1 MPDIFKMFEET
12 PSNKQTPNPAS
23 DQKAQHED
31 FLEYPNDKKEAQSQ
45 GSQFQQEPRGAQNN
59 FESDTITNDPREQ
72 ERAQNTMYSNSE
84 LGEISTKNTRNLEA
98 DPESW
103 TPEYTMKP
111 FLDEAGTS
119 IVRGIGNHILKG
131 TGDMLQVAGSYAGF
145 DISKGNM
152 ISRALQ
158 ESGNALADKNKS
170 YIPEELL
177 AENLDF
183 SSMINPKFWSTQVA
197 EMIPQIAEFVLLS
210 KGGAGIAKAGAKKL
224 LKNKGIKTVA
234 KSAGLGEAAASTV
247 GAGKK
252 ATKVFGT
259 GKGVMGKLATDQ
271 GLTSGMSAA
280 TGAVGGGITSN
291 FMSGLLNA
299 AQVVNDHKDLKDPNG
314 NLIFSKEDL
323 SQMAS
328 GTMRNNAGWL
338 LYDMA
343 SFGMTYGGGWKALK
357 GMNPVAKGGKL
368 FNAAQRSKI
377 SSKMFRYDIAP
388 IVKNVAK
395 LSGKAGFEGLEE
407 TFQETYEEW
416 SAQKAISDV
425 SGDPMKHK
433 SFMDFYNSEE
443 NKATKVISFATG
455 ILGGAAFNLSTLV
468 NKKADDNLK
477 LYNRIENFKKIVDKN
492 GTKKE
497 LDWQEYHIRQQVA
510 DIVIDD
516 NIGLYEDFTN
526 KLVENGNITEDEK
539 VVYDEM
545 VENFQEVK
553 AKGKRLNVKG
563 LSALMHNNAKES
575 YFDKKINEYQA
586 ISEERIATYKELDDG
601 NSADVK
607 KKIKEEEQ
615 IFEKRL
621 KALSILKAEAS
632 QNQRNLILGKKAN
645 PLEVDLV
652 LDEFGNEMVIG
663 GLSTQDYNKYT
674 NDNVSKSQKA
684 VDAAKGVVGGIKS
697 TGKAAQQEAENRGFK
712 MPSMSNL
719 SKQGKEMVNKVMDQF
734 KSAKEPDN
742 QETEENTAKSKE
754 KASDSTDANNQEQ
767 ENAQT
772 ESTKTETEAQ
782 QEAQQAAEKVEID
795 PNEVVSDEIYK
806 AFQEEGELDLKTIQD
821 IATAIRKKGKL
832 SPRQDEMRDKN
843 KETVMREITK
853 QILNT
858 STQANE
864 GDTISSQQPGT
875 KKTESKNPENKE
887 DSEVDKEVDEEVD
900 EEVEDEDLTD
910 AEKAFVKTIAKGKQI
925 GKTIGD
931 VGKRKLA
938 RAKELYRLKKKNT
951 ENAEEA
957 VGSDRKAGTTKEK
970 TIPLKNRLQSIFMN
984 DVVNKIRNRKNPDV
998 ENLSQNEMDN
1008 YLNTMSAY
1016 NEFGPTELDKMIV
1029 VNHQLKRMFPNAETP
1044 KEAFI
1049 VRNMFQTLGRDALG
1063 HAMAGTIFIDS
1074 KAWNQDRIFMHEM
1087 SHIYFQLAKNEPETK
1102 EMLRNAI
1109 KDKPLLDRVKKMYDH
1124 LTYYSIDIPGGKPKR
1139 FTKQNIF
1146 AEYKRYGVK
1155 PENLEAQLEFEI
1167 KEGTLNTVPLS
1178 QQGLILEELFVAR
1191 LEGPLSDNF
1200 DKIFQPKNEPRRQ
1213 KDVKKWWGL
1222 IRKKGEIIE
1231 EDDGV
1236 NFMLRKLSED
1246 GIPSGN
1252 LKDYILD
1259 TFKAVTVGVDV
1270 SAEGMDALAMDL
1282 TQAEKAEL
1290 ESIRARKVA
1299 VADFEIKNAGN
1310 IREQDIITDLEEDLE
1325 DDGTSF
1331 YDKDFESKAKGATRV
1346 IKRFGQVYN
1355 KAMRKRFLAKNKDKK
1370 ADYKKVPLFD
1380 RDMFESTLYS
1390 LAVENKTANEFIRQI
1405 ENSELREVRAFDS
1418 YMKSIHGDNK
1428 LNFYNSMHF
1437 VFSNAK
1443 HISGFN
1449 NTIDNNGKYSFNN
1462 SMSQLEVHKSNLVLK
1477 RLKDEFDKHISPNSN
1492 SPIYNKFQE
1501 SVYNIYNGSQDKQDL
1516 FNVIEALVPA
1526 YGQFNLQ
1533 KILDQGHVTYKG
1545 QTMPIETLVYGF
1557 IKKRMMFQKNVTRDD
1572 YKKAQKA
1579 YAKQLARIPGIENN
1593 PFFAYEGVNIPIK
1606 ILKTSSA
1613 ANFNQFKALPL
1624 PGNPAKGIYIYNA
1637 RPLVESFISTNRK
1650 FSPLSSIMNAQKNMT
1665 PVRITNNHLTKE
1677 VDNMIEFLTP
1687 DADGN
1692 IPTEEQFFDRFSHLA
1707 EKNKKRA
1714 GKNYVP
1720 NLFLQNIYDNMQK
1733 GILPTISQY
1742 HGIENVSDRKGN
1754 LYAGSSALEQSIED
1768 FMTFVTSSRNPNGSK
1783 NNSYLGSMG
1792 TFSDS
1797 PRKFFINMPRIKFE
1811 DVFSYDDDGKLKFHS
1826 KSKGN
1831 IITSAQHLYDELFW
1845 DGPIAGSRTKFQ
1857 NKLKDTV
1864 RNEIRFINKNG
1875 KELAKIDKL
1884 KPYFKK
1890 DNRLTPEGI
1899 EMVSEY
1905 VINNIV
1911 NGQNITEVF
1920 LPGIKENNI
1929 LKRMKMNS
1937 SPIFS
1942 TKNPN
1947 FKIEPLFF
1955 ADEIVN
1961 GSIAGT
1967 DSGMYILEEDAAKL
1981 QKLGK
1986 GVFDMNNGFKL
1997 LNASIEKNNPKFK
2010 GKAAYLKGYTTII
2023 KEGHPMYKSMK
2034 IRKDKY
2040 NAYHKEKFGVDPSL
2054 DLSDGSFN
2062 HMVIAIPQSS
2072 DKTNF
2077 SPEKFIEKGEH
2088 TEKGEK
2094 MTPNYL
2100 RDNPEHVNQTQD
2112 DLYYKDVEFV
2122 GIETYNF
2129 GPQQVMDKQVS
2140 KSNTSVQMI
2149 NSIIVNAG
2157 INGQLKL
2164 ANEIQQHISNQ
2175 KQANLNRVLEGIE
2188 DHTAQG
2194 YRELVM
2200 REMNKEEMNQAQRIM
2215 LEDNGSLGTPYVN
2228 EIVTN
2233 QLGQT
2238 IRRNGNKLFTP
2249 GTLAHQKPDIGIEM
2263 AGGKENQRLKGYQTN
2278 GDGSLAP
2285 AEMYLPKHMEG
2296 SINQREMVT
2305 MDSSAG
2311 KTAIENYTR
2320 GLSKAEKAEQ
2330 TPTQDMNALKFAA
2343 IELAMKRHS
2352 EAIIKDSV
2360 ENETTQTKAA
2370 EKYIGTET
2378 DKFGYPIGYHVKGD
2392 KVIASRVPGHGPAST
2407 GVFEVVG
2414 FDSSDGNQV
2423 MVSSEFNDIIGSD
2436 NDGDALFIQMKG
2448 KKNYDEWNQAFDKI
2462 TQYWLSPN
2470 MKEQITAQMEFETQ
2484 SDAIV
2489 EEINQQFPS
2498 TKEYIMPFSPEQR
2511 RIDYSNTMVSKR
2523 NIGPVFNTH
2532 KMTNMLAA
2540 YEIGFDR
2547 PITIRKTNYKAFKD
2561 YAKGNES
2568 RNQQSA
2574 ILANIIL
2581 DNAKHGYADAMGIDE
2596 HNINQAVLMVNIGV
2610 PLMDVAK
2617 ILNSPAAK
2625 MWSDLNRNN
2634 NSMFHSGRKRS
2645 KIVEQIYKNLRIN
2658 PEKNKPM
2665 VINPDKAH
2673 EKNQQQAIIE
2683 TFNYLDNMNSE
2694 VQTLGKIMSG
2704 HNTIHVNPLVLE
2716 QQLEKFSEVVNAKKE
2731 NQILAINEDFK
2742 NNAELKNYR
2751 LVAEKTLE
2759 HMKRVNPV
2767 YRTAT
2772 NKVLKALKTKI
2783 GDIGT
2788 NEIENISRDFQK
2800 FQTSRLLAHN
2810 NVSKEYAKDLMNPN
2824 SDTSLFNKLNKFL
2837 RPIRNN
2843 IDIDKNN
2850 ILNSVSAIRN
2860 SLLFTKAMNVV
2871 GKGNDVYIS
2880 ANSSFVNESFNEQ
2893 ERQRAQ
2899 QEFEDLPTEIQDDL
2913 ILYDLIN
2920 HGWKGPQS
2928 LAPFFG
2934 KDTNMLINMAS
2945 NEALRNNDERI
2956 SPAVLEELEQTIALK
2971 QSLNASNSFSKIYL
2985 PEKSSA
2991 NSKQDVFKEMFKQK
3005 KDGDFQYNTLINSL
3019 SLEGGKY
3026 INVWDK
3032 KGNSALYEVADMVE
3046 FLPEILSE
3054 RTSNARKIRLHEMVK
3069 ENTAMIPNTLT
3080 YDKSKRRYTPNI
3092 DLALITDKNV
3102 GDPNKT
3108 RENYDE
3114 REYSDELT
3122 EATISFEEA
3131 SAKMR
3136 EALINKQAE
3145 VQGMDAVEEFDTP
3158 MFEKEEV
3165 LTENEYNRA
3174 MEYNPLTHSSVKEK
3188 NYKEYLKE
3196 KKEANKLA
3204 TTLLAQLENAS
3215 QEELLDMYA
3224 KYGENNVYAYSI
3236 VMTPIIKKLA
3246 GHLASDQAQ
3255 LWEDNGVEGLGFDGK
3270 DVSKMQAYMMS
3281 GSTIPSNHPA
3291 SQALAKKLEAE
3302 YKNFTSE
3309 KSKYMS
3315 RMNQIT
3321 DALYKE
3327 KLGYGSK
3334 RSVMGTL
3341 KRIRDMIFTGQSEIY
3356 QKLYGNLVTRQEV
3369 TDKTGKVTYD
3379 FRLRPKKEIEKEFK
3393 AGVISKAEKDF
3404 YDNFKATTK
3413 ELMPAKVDHKKKH
3426 DYIPHTSMSRL
3437 EAFSAR
3443 GLLGLM
3449 VQSRNEDEALAD
3461 VKLRYK
3467 APGEESAK
3475 LMNFRQ
3481 IEDTFKR
3488 DSISVHK
3495 RNDIKRIKEYRQLKK
3510 KAKELLKT
3518 GKNEDGSK
3526 IIYGTV
3532 GTETALGFGAIN
3544 RFANNRSI
3552 KATELPSMD
3561 LNKALGDYIHSTL
3574 FVNGNKN
3581 FKGMEKLQGY
3591 IDGVIAFN
3599 RENNL
3604 ENMNVHVQKVW
3615 KDYFTKGKR
3624 QTSVLGK
3631 TGDKVINGL
3640 TRFNLFYSL
3649 GYSANKN
3656 TGGLYAIGNILVGKY
3671 HNIKDNGG
3679 KAWINGELKYWG
3691 LDKGLEGGIEGIL
3704 ARKRRINGIMK
3715 SLNFMEINVYDEVNL
3730 EKKSGLDAIFSDL
3743 ALAPMR
3749 YSEKW
3754 IQQVHMIGKLT
3765 DEELNRFDEA
3775 GKYKGEGN
3783 PISNERLAELEDQV
3797 KASHGRGYQPT
3808 DQRAM
3813 QMYSWGNMM
3822 LQFSKFLPTM
3832 VHDRFSKEDINIYG
3846 KEHIGSLRA
3855 VGKMVRYVYN
3865 RPEGFVE
3872 YRKNLSPEQ
3881 RARLDSG
3888 LKGMAISAVAGM
3900 AGMALQNDTA
3910 NDLFWDSNYYFN
3922 FNKLENKAIPPAI
3935 QTTTNLMNSV
3945 F

>member
-23 DQKAQHED
+23 DQKTQHED
-31 FLEYPNDKKEAQSQ
+31 FLEYPNDRKEAQSQ
-45 GSQFQQEPRGAQNN
+45 GSQSQQEPGRAQNN

-84 LGEISTKNTRNLEA
+84 LGEISTKNTQNLEA

-224 LKNKGIKTVA
+224 LKNKAIKTVA
-234 KSAGLGEAAASTV
+234 KNAGLGKAAASTV

-299 AQVVNDHKDLKDPNG
+299 AQVVNDHKELKDTNG

-395 LSGKAGFEGLEE
+395 LSGKAGFEGFEE

-425 SGDPMKHK
+425 TGEPMKHK

-492 GTKKE
+492 GTEEE
-497 LDWQEYHIRQQVA
+497 LNWQEYHIRQQIA

-563 LSALMHNNAKES
+563 LSALMYNNAKES
-575 YFDKKINEYQA
+575 YFDKKIDEYQT

-684 VDAAKGVVGGIKS
+684 ADAAKGVVGGIKS
-697 TGKAAQQEAENRGFK
+697 AGKAAQQEAENRGFK

-742 QETEENTAKSKE
+742 QETEENAAKSKE

-806 AFQEEGELDLKTIQD
+806 AFQEDGELDLKTIQD

-875 KKTESKNPENKE
+875 KKTESKNPKNKE
-887 DSEVDKEVDEEVD
+887 DSEVDKEVD

-910 AEKAFVKTIAKGKQI
+910 AEKAFVKTVAKGKQI

-1049 VRNMFQTLGRDALG
+1049 VRNMFQTLGGDALG

-1109 KDKPLLDRVKKMYDH
+1109 KDKQLLDRVKKMYDH

-1290 ESIRARKVA
+1290 ESIRSRKVA

-1557 IKKRMMFQKNVTRDD
+1557 IKKRMMFQKNVTRGD
-1572 YKKAQKA
+1572 YKKAQEA

-1593 PFFAYEGVNIPIK
+1593 SFFAYEGVNIPIK

-1624 PGNPAKGIYIYNA
+1624 PGDPAKGIYIYNA

-1687 DADGN
+1687 DADGD

-1720 NLFLQNIYDNMQK
+1720 NLFLQNIYENMQK

-1754 LYAGSSALEQSIED
+1754 LYAGSSALEQGIED

-1783 NNSYLGSMG
+1783 NNSYLGSVG

-1797 PRKFFINMPRIKFE
+1797 PRKFFMNMPRIKFE

-1826 KSKGN
+1826 KSKGH
-1831 IITSAQHLYDELFW
+1831 IMTSAQHLYDELFW

-1857 NKLKDTV
+1857 NKLKDAV

-1875 KELAKIDKL
+1875 EELAKIDKL

-1911 NGQNITEVF
+1911 NGQNVTEVF
-1920 LPGIKENNI
+1920 LPGIKGSDI
-1929 LKRMKMNS
+1929 VKRMKMNS

-1942 TKNPN
+1942 AKNPN

-1967 DSGMYILEEDAAKL
+1967 DSGMYILKEDAAKL

-2112 DLYYKDVEFV
+2112 DLYYKDGEFV

-2140 KSNTSVQMI
+2140 KSNTPVQMI

-2200 REMNKEEMNQAQRIM
+2200 REMNREEMNQAQRIM

-2249 GTLAHQKPDIGIEM
+2249 GTLAHQKPDIGIEI

-2311 KTAIENYTR
+2311 KTAIENYTK

-2414 FDSSDGNQV
+2414 FDSSEGNQV

-2523 NIGPVFNTH
+2523 NVGPVFNTH

-3005 KDGDFQYNTLINSL
+3005 KDGDFEYNTLINSL

-3069 ENTAMIPNTLT
+3069 ENTAMIPNNLT

-3145 VQGMDAVEEFDTP
+3145 VQGMDAVEEFDIP

-3188 NYKEYLKE
+3188 NYKEYLEE

-3204 TTLLAQLENAS
+3204 TTLIPQLENAS

-3255 LWEDNGVEGLGFDGK
+3255 LWEDNEVEGLGFDGK

-3334 RSVMGTL
+3334 RSVMSTL

-3356 QKLYGNLVTRQEV
+3356 QKLYGNLVTRQEI

-3379 FRLRPKKEIEKEFK
+3379 FRLRPKEEIEKEFK

-3461 VKLRYK
+3461 VKLKYK

-3743 ALAPMR
+3743 ALAPIR

-3900 AGMALQNDTA
+3900 AGMALQSDTA

-3935 QTTTNLMNSV
+3935 QTTTNLMSSV